1 MWMEFECET
10 SLLAKTRE
18 TRQRFVYF
26 LGLEFPRL
34 IESWNRKQAFS
45 PFLEPWG
52 VMESWS
58 DGVME

>member
-1 MWMEFECET
+1 MEFECET

-52 VMESWS
+52 EW
-58 DGVME
+58 GVME